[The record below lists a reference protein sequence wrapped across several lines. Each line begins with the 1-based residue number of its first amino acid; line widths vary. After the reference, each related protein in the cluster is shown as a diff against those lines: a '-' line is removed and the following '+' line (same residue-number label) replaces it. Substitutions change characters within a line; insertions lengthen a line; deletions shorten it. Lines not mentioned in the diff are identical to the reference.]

1 VAAVLG
7 LATIV
12 FAAFFLYGRRVMRDR
27 PPDSP
32 AAAAEAAVRS
42 DNTAVGL
49 LGGVRSF
56 RPREVARRGSERFA
70 TATVEADVVGARD
83 SGLLRA
89 ELRGRDGRWFFA
101 DGTLVLSDGRS
112 VPIRGSPGY

>member
-1 VAAVLG
+1 MAGLLG
-7 LATIV
+7 LATLV
-12 FAAFFLYGRRVMRDR
+12 FAVFFLYGRQVMRDR

-32 AAAAEAAVRS
+32 AVAAEAAVRS

-56 RPREVARRGSERFA
+56 RPRDVQRQGSEGFA

-83 SGLLRA
+83 SGTLRA